1 LVAAQ
6 IASFAAGSSFPG
18 GGARPAVGP
27 KAFGDRMGDLLSMAG
42 MGGDPLSS
50 ISQASGQRE
59 VTVADSG
66 YRYVDELMVSKVIM
80 PLGDEV
86 SSRDIEFEVKR
97 SVLTLGKRG
106 DDPLSIDHE
115 EHWDSVVADDCYW
128 EIDEV
133 GSERC
138 VVLELR
144 KKTPAR
150 WDYLLA
156 SQYTPPDTTVT
167 DKVFLDVKIG
177 DAEARRVTLGL
188 YGAQTP
194 KTAENFRALC
204 TGEKGEGE
212 AGAPLHYKGSTFH
225 RVIPGFMLQGGDFTN
240 GDGTGGESIYGAKF
254 KDENFE
260 LTHMG
265 EGILSMANAGPNTN
279 GSQFFITYKAAAH
292 LNNKYTV
299 FARVIHGMEMLD
311 AAEKEPVGA
320 KDVPLNPITISK
332 VTIHANPLS

>member
-1 LVAAQ
+1 MPMLILVAAQ

-80 PLGDEV
+80 PIGDEV

-115 EHWDSVVADDCYW
+115 ELWDSVVADDCYW

-138 VVLELR
+138 VVLVR
-144 KKTPAR
+144 R
-150 WDYLLA
+150 HGLL
-156 SQYTPPDTTVT
+156 TKRCT
-167 DKVFLDVKIG
+167 
-177 DAEARRVTLGL
+177 
-188 YGAQTP
+188 AQ
-194 KTAENFRALC
+194 
-204 TGEKGEGE
+204 
-212 AGAPLHYKGSTFH
+212 PL
-225 RVIPGFMLQGGDFTN
+225 
-240 GDGTGGESIYGAKF
+240 
-254 KDENFE
+254 
-260 LTHMG
+260 
-265 EGILSMANAGPNTN
+265 
-279 GSQFFITYKAAAH
+279 
-292 LNNKYTV
+292 
-299 FARVIHGMEMLD
+299 
-311 AAEKEPVGA
+311 
-320 KDVPLNPITISK
+320 
-332 VTIHANPLS
+332 